1 MDIKKRLAILNF
13 LEFFSWGS
21 WLLSAGAYMV
31 ETLNFTGLQVG
42 SVYATLG
49 IASIFMPPLLG
60 MVADKFINAEKVFGI
75 CHLMLAGLFLTLG
88 EITSYASFYTVMLLI
103 SICYMPTLALNNS
116 ISYFNLENKG
126 LDAVKTFPPIR
137 VWGTIGFILAAWS
150 VDALGFK
157 ISSSQF
163 YIGAVAS
170 LILGLYAF
178 TLPKVPVD
186 RGESKTIVQRF
197 GLDAFKLFKNRNL
210 AVFFIFSML
219 LGIAL
224 QVTNIWGV
232 PFLNDFELN
241 YKDSFA
247 VKHSVFL
254 ISLSQLSEV
263 LFILAIP
270 FFLKRYGIKKVVLM
284 SMFAWML
291 RFALFAVGYPEGM
304 GLVFLILSMLV
315 YGMAFDFYFVSGSL
329 YINRETSPKIRSSA
343 QGLFMMMVNGIG
355 FMGGAY
361 ASGIIVDFYSID
373 GIKDWPMIWFVFA
386 IYAMVIGIAFA
397 IFFSYKH
404 KNETEYNSIN

>member
-60 MVADKFINAEKVFGI
+60 MVADKFLNAEKVFGI
-75 CHLMLAGLFLTLG
+75 CHLLLALLFLTLG
-88 EITSYASFYTVMLLI
+88 QITDYAAFYVLMLLV

-126 LDAVKTFPPIR
+126 FDAVKTFPPIR
-137 VWGTIGFILAAWS
+137 VWGTVGFILAAWS

-157 ISSSQF
+157 VSSSQF
-163 YIGAVAS
+163 YVGAVAS
-170 LILGLYAF
+170 FVLGLYAF

-186 RGESKTIVQRF
+186 NTEAKTIVQRF
-197 GLDAFKLFKNRNL
+197 GLDAFKLFRNRNL

-232 PFLNDFELN
+232 PFLNDFEID
-241 YKDSFA
+241 YSDSFA

-291 RFALFAVGYPEGM
+291 RFALFAVGYPEGI

-355 FMGGAY
+355 FMLGAY
-361 ASGIIVDFYSID
+361 ASGIIVDFYTTE
-373 GIKDWPMIWFVFA
+373 GMKDWPMIWFVFA
-386 IYAMVIGIAFA
+386 IYAMVIGAAFA
-397 IFFSYKH
+397 IFFRYKH
-404 KNETEYNSIN
+404 KKDVEFN